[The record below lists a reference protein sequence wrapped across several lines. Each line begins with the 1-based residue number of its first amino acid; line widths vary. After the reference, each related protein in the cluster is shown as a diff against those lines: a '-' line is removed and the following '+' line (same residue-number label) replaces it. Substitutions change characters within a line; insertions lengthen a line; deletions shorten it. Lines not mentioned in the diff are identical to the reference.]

1 MAAHIAAAEDPHRY
15 IYIDRMYHMRMTIIY
30 ENMRMNMNHV
40 IRNVWQRLK
49 KTFLSVS
56 TEYFLS
62 QHRPLS
68 FRRSLFLLW
77 SNFSVSL
84 NATPPPPMDLAMAV
98 QKKDKD
104 LH

>member
-1 MAAHIAAAEDPHRY
+1 VVEI
-15 IYIDRMYHMRMTIIY
+15 
-30 ENMRMNMNHV
+30 
-40 IRNVWQRLK
+40 K
-49 KTFLSVS
+49 KDSFLSVS
-56 TEYFLS
+56 PEYFLS